1 MPVYMFPELLAG
13 ISKELKQRMQGKSCF
28 NFKAEDPVL
37 FRELAGLTERGFD
50 RFQRENL
57 AKSS

>member
-37 FRELAGLTERGFD
+37 FRELAGLTERCFEKFSQE
-50 RFQRENL
+50 RL
-57 AKSS
+57 L